1 MPNNPQSVDSEVVDA
16 LVIGAGPGGL
26 AAAAELKNAGFG
38 VTVLDVAD
46 RVGSSWARHYD
57 RLHLH
62 TARRLSS
69 LPGTTIP
76 ASKGQWVG
84 RDDFLA
90 YLAGYAAE
98 HDLDVRLGT
107 SAVDVKRDSDQWQVK
122 WMRGNDRGVI
132 RAGIVVVAT
141 GYNHTPFVPDWPGF
155 SSFTGRVIHSSEY
168 RNPADLGA
176 ASALVVGTGN
186 SGAEIAA
193 DLADAGVEVSLA
205 VRTPPNIVPRAVA
218 GIPNQYLVLSIAGL
232 PTRARDVISGLL
244 QKLIIGD
251 LSKYGIARAPR
262 GIVTQMERDDVTPT
276 IDVGLIKA
284 LKAGTVTVVASI
296 DRIADAT
303 VHLSDASTLAPDA
316 IVVATGYRRG
326 LESLVG
332 ALGVVGDKGRPRINA
347 DEQLPE
353 HPGLYFIGYSN
364 PISGNIRQLKIDA
377 GRIAKD
383 ARRRRAS

>member
-1 MPNNPQSVDSEVVDA
+1 MPNIAPSTEPEVVDA

-26 AAAAELKNAGFG
+26 AAAAELTSAGFG
-38 VTVLDVAD
+38 VVVLDAAD
-46 RVGSSWARHYD
+46 RVGSSWSRHYD

-76 ASKGQWVG
+76 ASKGQWVS
-84 RDDFLA
+84 RDDFLG
-90 YLAGYAAE
+90 YLADYAVA
-98 HDLDVRLGT
+98 HGLDVRLGV
-107 SAVDVKRDSDQWQVK
+107 SAVEVKRDAERWSVAWK
-122 WMRGNDRGVI
+122 RGTSRGTV
-132 RAGIVVVAT
+132 RAAVVVVAT
-141 GYNHTPFVPDWPGF
+141 GYNNTAFVPDWPGL

-168 RNPADLGA
+168 RNPEDLGA
-176 ASALVVGTGN
+176 ASVLVVGTGN
-186 SGAEIAA
+186 SSAEIAA
-193 DLADAGVEVSLA
+193 DLAEAGVAVKLA

-218 GIPNQYLVLSIAGL
+218 GIPNQYLVLSIAAL

-244 QKLIIGD
+244 QKLAIGD
-251 LSKYGIARAPR
+251 LSKYGIAKAPR

-284 LKAGTVTVVASI
+284 LKAGSVTVVASI

-303 VHLSDASTLAPDA
+303 VHLSDGSTLAPDA

-326 LESLVG
+326 LEPLVG
-332 ALGVVGDKGRPRINA
+332 GLGVVGDKGRPRINA

-383 ARRRRAS
+383 ARRRR

>member
-1 MPNNPQSVDSEVVDA
+1 MPNIAPGTEPEVVDA

-26 AAAAELKNAGFG
+26 AAAAELTSAGFG
-38 VTVLDVAD
+38 VVVLDAAD
-46 RVGSSWARHYD
+46 RVGSSWSRHYD

-76 ASKGQWVG
+76 ATKGQWVS

-90 YLAGYAAE
+90 YLADYAVA
-98 HDLDVRLGT
+98 HGLDVRLGV
-107 SAVDVKRDSDQWQVK
+107 SAVEVKRDRERWSVVWK
-122 WMRGNDRGVI
+122 RGTSRGTI
-132 RAGIVVVAT
+132 RAAVVVVAT
-141 GYNHTPFVPDWPGF
+141 GYNHTPFVPDWPGL

-168 RNPADLGA
+168 RNPEDLGA
-176 ASALVVGTGN
+176 ASVLVVGTGN

-193 DLADAGVEVSLA
+193 DLAEAGVAVKLA

-218 GIPNQYLVLSIAGL
+218 GIPNQYLVLSIAAL

-244 QKLIIGD
+244 QKLTIGD
-251 LSKYGIARAPR
+251 LSKYGIAKAPR

-276 IDVGLIKA
+276 IDVGLINA
-284 LKAGTVTVVASI
+284 LKAGTVSVVASI

-303 VHLSDASTLAPDA
+303 VHLSDGSTLSPDA

-326 LESLVG
+326 LEPLVG
-332 ALGVVGDKGRPRINA
+332 GLGVVGDKGRPRINA

-383 ARRRRAS
+383 ARRRR

>member
-1 MPNNPQSVDSEVVDA
+1 MPNIAPSTEPEVVTA

-26 AAAAELKNAGFG
+26 AAAAELTSAGFG
-38 VTVLDVAD
+38 VVVLDAAD
-46 RVGSSWARHYD
+46 RVGSSWSRHYD

-69 LPGTTIP
+69 LPGATIP
-76 ASKGQWVG
+76 ASKGQWVS

-90 YLAGYAAE
+90 YLADYAVA
-98 HDLDVRLGT
+98 HDLDVRLGV
-107 SAVDVKRDSDQWQVK
+107 SAVEVKRDRERWSVVWK
-122 WMRGNDRGVI
+122 RGTSRGTI
-132 RAGIVVVAT
+132 RAAVVVVAT
-141 GYNHTPFVPDWPGF
+141 GYNHTAFVPDWPGL

-168 RNPADLGA
+168 RNPEDLGA
-176 ASALVVGTGN
+176 ASVLVVGTGN

-193 DLADAGVEVSLA
+193 DLAEAGVAVKLA

-218 GIPNQYLVLSIAGL
+218 GIPNQYLVLSIAAL

-244 QKLIIGD
+244 QKLTIGD
-251 LSKYGIARAPR
+251 LTKYGIAKAPR
-262 GIVTQMERDDVTPT
+262 GIVTQMERDDLTPT

-284 LKAGTVTVVASI
+284 LKVGTVTVVASI

-303 VHLSDASTLAPDA
+303 VHLSDGSTLSPDA

-326 LESLVG
+326 LEPLVG
-332 ALGVVGDKGRPRINA
+332 GLGVVGDKGRPRINA

-383 ARRRRAS
+383 ARRRR